1 MPTGRDDVRFQGK
14 TGSHLL
20 RASISHLDPG
30 CVKTRTNQECA
41 ELFSLSSSPSG
52 GREYFWFLIDGIET
66 EFLRADCA
74 SEFSRSQ
81 DPRRTSQGEVDGLA
95 CGNPRLTLLLEFPE
109 GQMSPMTAL
118 VLAVLGS
125 LYLPGQA
132 FAQLTPPAGSAGAG
146 NSAISGVPYGPANP
160 RVLSDPSGIGNAS
173 SLPPLRS
180 NTPAPVVSSTPTAP
194 TRVVTPPSYPS
205 ASQQIIST
213 IAVEPRSKAPPRRR
227 GRPQV
232 SSFTGICRGC

>member
-1 MPTGRDDVRFQGK
+1 MTQPKADITKRSGPSCLREPATYFTVEVPGGPNVPHDRARSRRARQFVPARA
-14 TGSHLL
+14 SL
-20 RASISHLDPG
+20 RAADPA
-30 CVKTRTNQECA
+30 RWI
-41 ELFSLSSSPSG
+41 
-52 GREYFWFLIDGIET
+52 GRGWQFGDQRRAVWF
-66 EFLRADCA
+66 
-74 SEFSRSQ
+74 
-81 DPRRTSQGEVDGLA
+81 
-95 CGNPRLTLLLEFPE
+95 
-109 GQMSPMTAL
+109 
-118 VLAVLGS
+118 
-125 LYLPGQA
+125 
-132 FAQLTPPAGSAGAG
+132 
-146 NSAISGVPYGPANP
+146 SGVPYGPANP

-213 IAVEPRSKAPPRRR
+213 IAVGPRSKAPPRRR

>member
-1 MPTGRDDVRFQGK
+1 MGTRLTRK
-14 TGSHLL
+14 HLL
-20 RASISHLDPG
+20 ALS
-30 CVKTRTNQECA
+30 
-41 ELFSLSSSPSG
+41 FSAL
-52 GREYFWFLIDGIET
+52 
-66 EFLRADCA
+66 
-74 SEFSRSQ
+74 

-95 CGNPRLTLLLEFPE
+95 CGNPRLTLLLKFPK
-109 GQMSPMTAL
+109 GQMSRMTAL

-205 ASQQIIST
+205 ASQRIIST
-213 IAVEPRSKAPPRRR
+213 IAVEPRRKAPPRRR